1 MSESVLEHINR
12 LRRMLNQYNYQY
24 YVLDNPTV
32 SDYEYDLLIEEL
44 KQLESAHPEYYD
56 VNSPTNRVGGYVAK
70 SFEKVVHTKNM
81 LSLANSY
88 NKEDIMEFNQRIVDE
103 VGPVEYVVE
112 LKIDGLAMSVQYA
125 NGKFIRAVTRGDGKV
140 GEDVT
145 NNVRTIKSIPMEISY
160 LGELDVRG
168 EVYMPKSSFEKLNKQ
183 RSENGE
189 TLFANCRN
197 AASGSIRQLDSSVAS
212 KRGLQA
218 FWYHLPDAFDMGIK
232 THQNALQFLSQQG
245 FRVNEERRICKNID
259 EVWDFIKLIEAKRDS
274 LPYDIDGM
282 VIKVND
288 LQLQRQLGFTVKYP
302 KWALAYKF
310 PAALVTTKVEDIL
323 CSVGRTGK
331 VTPNAK
337 LTPVT
342 IAQTSVSYATLHN
355 EDFIIE
361 RDIRVSD
368 YVVVH
373 KAGDIIPEVVKVVM
387 EKRNP
392 ESKKY
397 QFPKVCPV
405 CNTLLH
411 RSIDE
416 ADYYCQNIE
425 CKARIVE
432 SIAHFAS
439 RDAMN
444 IEGLAQKKVEAF
456 HSEGILNSVEDIYR
470 LKNNKEL
477 IMKMDKM
484 GAKSFDNLV
493 NAIEKSKSNNLDK
506 LLFGLGIR
514 QIGAKAAT
522 ILAKNFLTMDNLMNS
537 TVEQL
542 TEINDIG
549 PVMADNI
556 VDFFAQEKNRELID
570 SLKSFNVNMVYNNSQ
585 TYVSFLTGKTVV
597 LTGSLERLTR
607 NQASSYLEQLSAKVS
622 SSVSSKTDYVIY
634 GSDPGSKY
642 NKAVDL
648 GIDLL
653 TEEDLVNE
661 LLRVGLLQER

>member
-1 MSESVLEHINR
+1 MAEEIREHIER
-12 LRRMLNQYNYQY
+12 LRKMLNQYNYQY

-32 SDYEYDLLIEEL
+32 SDYEYDLLLKEL
-44 KQLESAHPEYYD
+44 KDLEIAHPEYYD
-56 VNSPTNRVGGYVAK
+56 INSPTNRVGGYVAK
-70 SFEKVVHTKNM
+70 GFEKVVHTKNM

-88 NKEDIMEFNQRIVDE
+88 NKEDIMEFDRRIVDE
-103 VGPVEYVVE
+103 VGEVQYVVE
-112 LKIDGLAMSVQYA
+112 LKIDGLAMSLQYA
-125 NGKFIRAVTRGDGKV
+125 NGKFVRAVTRGDGKV

-145 NNVRTIKSIPMEISY
+145 NNVRTIKSIPMEIPY
-160 LGELDVRG
+160 QGQLDVRG
-168 EVYMPKSSFEKLNKQ
+168 EVYMPKSSFEKLNRQ
-183 RSENGE
+183 RRENGE
-189 TLFANCRN
+189 AVFANCRN
-197 AASGSIRQLDSSVAS
+197 AASGSIRQLDSTIAGQ
-212 KRGLQA
+212 RGLQA
-218 FWYHLPDAFDMGIK
+218 FWYHLPDGFDMNIP
-232 THQNALQFLSQQG
+232 THQECLQFLTQQG
-245 FRVNEERRICKNID
+245 FRVNPERRICHNID
-259 EVWDFIKLIEAKRDS
+259 EVWEFINQMADKRDS

-288 LQLQRQLGFTVKYP
+288 LRLQRQLGYTVKYP
-302 KWALAYKF
+302 KWAIAYKF
-310 PAALVTTKVEDIL
+310 PAAEVITTLEDIF
-323 CSVGRTGK
+323 CTVGRTGK

-337 LTPVT
+337 LTPVE

-361 RDIRVSD
+361 RDIRISD
-368 YVVVH
+368 QVVVH

-392 ESKKY
+392 DSKPY

-405 CNTLLH
+405 CGTLLH

-444 IEGLAQKKVEAF
+444 IEGLAEKKVEAF
-456 HSEGILNSVEDIYR
+456 HNEGILNSVEDIYR
-470 LKNNKEL
+470 LKDNKDL

-484 GAKSFDNLV
+484 GSKSFDNLTA
-493 NAIEKSKSNNLDK
+493 AIEKSKSNNLDK

-522 ILAKNFLTMDNLMNS
+522 ILAKNFLTMDNLM
-537 TVEQL
+537 TATFQQL
-542 TEINDIG
+542 TAINDIG
-549 PVMADNI
+549 PIMADNI
-556 VDFFAQEKNRELID
+556 VNFFAQKKNRELIEN
-570 SLKSFNVNMVYNNSQ
+570 LMSFKVNMVYSNAE

-597 LTGSLERLTR
+597 LTGSLEKLTR
-607 NQASSYLEQLSAKVS
+607 SQAATYLDQLGAKVS

-634 GSDPGSKY
+634 GNEPGSKY
-642 NKAVDL
+642 TKAVEL
-648 GIDLL
+648 SIDLL
-653 TEEDLVNE
+653 TEQDFVNE
-661 LLRVGLLQER
+661 LLRVGLLQES